1 MCIRDSLRRV
11 LVSRLGA
18 LAARTT
24 NQIDDMIVE
33 LIRETRTWVLL
44 VVALFV
50 GFAQLSMSARAATYF
65 QSVTKLVVLWQTAVW
80 GAAAVGFWVKYY
92 LTHRTAT
99 HDRASIAMVT
109 AMGVAAKVILWLS
122 LIHISEP

>member
-1 MCIRDSLRRV
+1 
-11 LVSRLGA
+11 VSRLGA

-92 LTHRTAT
+92 MSTARRRTIA
-99 HDRASIAMVT
+99 RASRWSRPWAWRQRSSC
-109 AMGVAAKVILWLS
+109 GS
-122 LIHISEP
+122 